1 MEALSTNFIAISFAG
16 LAFGVVVGV
25 LYRLYKVMKEE

>member
-1 MEALSTNFIAISFAG
+1 MSMETIGISLAG